1 MSHFQRVLKRWYHEN
16 KRDLPWRRTKDPYRI
31 WLSEVILQQTRVD
44 QGMDYYLK
52 FIDRFP
58 NISKLALAKEQEVLA
73 LWQGLGYYSRARNLH
88 STAKYIYHELK
99 GAFPKTYNDLVSLKG
114 VGPYTAAAISSFSY
128 GEPRAV
134 LDGNVYRVISR
145 MYNIHIPI
153 NSTKGVREF
162 TKTAQKILN
171 KTDPGLHNQA
181 MMEFG
186 ALVCLPKTPKCN
198 VCPFHLECVSR
209 REGKEKDLPVK
220 SRKTKKRQRFFLY
233 TVFVNLEKEILFLR
247 KRTDNDIWRN
257 LYDFHLQE
265 FSSAESLE
273 EKIAAYS
280 SEFKITQRQH
290 LLSHQTINACFIIE
304 KTLHTKRGFKGML
317 PIDLNELSE
326 YPLPALIKKYID
338 DDLVHLYSL
347 IR

>member
-1 MSHFQRVLKRWYHEN
+1 
-16 KRDLPWRRTKDPYRI
+16 
-31 WLSEVILQQTRVD
+31 
-44 QGMDYYLK
+44 
-52 FIDRFP
+52 
-58 NISKLALAKEQEVLA
+58 
-73 LWQGLGYYSRARNLH
+73 
-88 STAKYIYHELK
+88 
-99 GAFPKTYNDLVSLKG
+99 
-114 VGPYTAAAISSFSY
+114 
-128 GEPRAV
+128 
-134 LDGNVYRVISR
+134 